1 MTAIAAD
8 HLWSRAAGG
17 PSLSP
22 ALRTL
27 GALFGRFL
35 EHMAAAGG
43 PPWHISTMGAVLS
56 QKNASDY

>member
-8 HLWSRAAGG
+8 HSWSPAFAR
-17 PSLSP
+17 PTLSP
-22 ALRTL
+22 VLRTL

-43 PPWHISTMGAVLS
+43 PPWHISTMGVILS